1 MFPLAPGIA
10 AGISLG
16 ISDVLAKIIFAAGT
30 DVLTMLSFRSVV
42 GLAFVASWLH
52 FGPKASADAR
62 VRSVSL
68 VIGVLFTGL
77 IFWLFKAIEAIDV
90 PTAVLSYFTYP
101 LLTGL
106 AASLAGIEPLRWKG
120 VLCALAAFFGLAV
133 MIGAHPAGL
142 AFAGVGYAL
151 GAACCRTGV
160 LLVTRAYLV
169 GADARMTTWYSM
181 ISSTA
186 IFVAVSLATQT
197 WHPPQ
202 TDLCVGYA
210 LAAACCRTGVLLVTR
225 AYLVGADARMTT
237 WYSMISSTAIFVAV
251 SLATRTWHPPQTG
264 LGWTCLVAV
273 SLATTAAI
281 LFIFVSTVRIG
292 PFRTALIMH
301 LEPLTAM
308 IVSALVLG
316 EVITPIQGLGSAI
329 MLAALVAFQ
338 LWR

>member
-1 MFPLAPGIA
+1 MFASAPGIA

-30 DVLTMLSFRSVV
+30 DVVTMLSFRSVV
-42 GLAFVASWLH
+42 GLAFVASWLR
-52 FGPKASADAR
+52 FGPKPAADAR
-62 VRSVSL
+62 VRSISL

-77 IFWLFKAIEAIDV
+77 IFCLFKAIEAIDV

-106 AASLAGIEPLRWKG
+106 TASFAGLEPLRLKG
-120 VLCALAAFFGLAV
+120 VWCALAAFCGLAI

-142 AFAGVGYAL
+142 VLAGVAYAL
-151 GAACCRTGV
+151 GAACCRTAV

-169 GADARMTTWYSM
+169 GADARITTWYSM
-181 ISSTA
+181 LSSTA
-186 IFVAVSLATQT
+186 IFVAVSAATQS

-202 TDLCVGYA
+202 TA
-210 LAAACCRTGVLLVTR
+210 
-225 AYLVGADARMTT
+225 
-237 WYSMISSTAIFVAV
+237 
-251 SLATRTWHPPQTG
+251 
-264 LGWTCLVAV
+264 LGWSCLVAM

-308 IVSALVLG
+308 LISALLLG

>member
-1 MFPLAPGIA
+1 MFASAPGIA

-30 DVLTMLSFRSVV
+30 DVVTMLSFRSVV
-42 GLAFVASWLH
+42 GLAFVASWLR
-52 FGPKASADAR
+52 FGPKPAADAR
-62 VRSVSL
+62 VRSISL

-77 IFWLFKAIEAIDV
+77 IFCLFKAIEAIDV

-106 AASLAGIEPLRWKG
+106 TASFAGFEPLRLKG
-120 VLCALAAFFGLAV
+120 VWCALAAFFGLAI
-133 MIGAHPAGL
+133 MIGAHPAGFV
-142 AFAGVGYAL
+142 FAGVAYAL
-151 GAACCRTGV
+151 GAACCRTAV

-169 GADARMTTWYSM
+169 GADARITTWYSM

-186 IFVAVSLATQT
+186 IFVAVSAATQT

-202 TDLCVGYA
+202 TA
-210 LAAACCRTGVLLVTR
+210 LGWSC
-225 AYLVGADARMTT
+225 LVGM
-237 WYSMISSTAIFVAV
+237 
-251 SLATRTWHPPQTG
+251 SLA
-264 LGWTCLVAV
+264 
-273 SLATTAAI
+273 STAAI

-301 LEPLTAM
+301 LEPLTATLM
-308 IVSALVLG
+308 SALLLG